1 MHDYS
6 NFINRPFHKSLSFI
20 WHNTEIRLIKT
31 FLLRCDKHIVMLL
44 VWALFFPVTYWYIE
58 VKLLLFITCY
68 IFDSILLIRLVCA
81 NDGLLKRPTPIAA
94 HTVHDS
100 LCTKLYEYLVC
111 LFQIQKTC
119 LFCNYS
125 KLLDIITRLIG

>member
-1 MHDYS
+1 MHDDS
-6 NFINRPFHKSLSFI
+6 NFTNRPFHKGLNFI
-20 WHNTEIRLIKT
+20 WHITEIRLTKN

-44 VWALFFPVTYWYIE
+44 VWALFFPVKYWYIE
-58 VKLLLFITCY
+58 VKLLLFITSY
-68 IFDSILLIRLVCA
+68 IFDSLLLIRLVCA

-94 HTVHDS
+94 YTVHGS

-125 KLLDIITRLIG
+125 KLLDIITRSIG